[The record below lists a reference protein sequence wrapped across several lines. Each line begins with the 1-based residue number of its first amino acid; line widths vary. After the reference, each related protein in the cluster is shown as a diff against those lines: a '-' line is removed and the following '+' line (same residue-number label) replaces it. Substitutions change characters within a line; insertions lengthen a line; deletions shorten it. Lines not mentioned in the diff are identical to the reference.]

1 VVVINQPWGVWDGDK
16 RRAFAAAG
24 ELDSNARV
32 GVLCE
37 VEDRFALRLVERR
50 LGSLRSAVAAAT
62 SPLRGRSTTPAA
74 LCASSYA
81 AAALE
86 KRGGEESSQD
96 HFFLFHNLAV
106 GGCFGKCV
114 GRWRTRSAMLCYAMD
129 VWDFEVI

>member
-1 VVVINQPWGVWDGDK
+1 MWDGDK

-86 KRGGEESSQD
+86 SGVARSQVRTIS
-96 HFFLFHNLAV
+96 FSFIILLW